1 MIVLAVAIVA
11 ATVIVINSSSKL
23 FIVFYL
29 KKGLG
34 PCGLIEVAYQNC
46 VLSVVYTHF
55 QFSGSFHFTATTVT
69 VTNSSSKL
77 FIVFLRKV
85 SDRLV

>member
-34 PCGLIEVAYQNC
+34 QCGLIEVAYQNC
-46 VLSVVYTHF
+46 VLWVYSVLWFASLY
-55 QFSGSFHFTATTVT
+55 SS
-69 VTNSSSKL
+69 NSDSN
-77 FIVFLRKV
+77 
-85 SDRLV
+85 